1 VLPPANE
8 TEILLA
14 TVGTDGIFVCP
25 ARRAELSLANY
36 VPVWAYEFDDQNA
49 PPPPSPPYPVVNFL
63 LLAYHGSD
71 VQYLFDKGTIAPG
84 TTHSDLSA
92 SMISYWTEFA
102 KKGNP
107 NSTSQPH
114 WAPYNAKAEKRQLFS
129 PPTPTVESGSAF
141 DTSHVCSSYWDTL

>member
-1 VLPPANE
+1 
-8 TEILLA
+8 
-14 TVGTDGIFVCP
+14 
-25 ARRAELSLANY
+25 
-36 VPVWAYEFDDQNA
+36 
-49 PPPPSPPYPVVNFL
+49 
-63 LLAYHGSD
+63 
-71 VQYLFDKGTIAPG
+71 
-84 TTHSDLSA
+84 
-92 SMISYWTEFA
+92 MISYWTEFA